1 MQEIKL
7 SKKTAEGYVF
17 PLNGVSMVFA
27 KTDIGIVGCGLFE
40 IPVFERF
47 KCPAAKVRSLK
58 GPITDIKGL
67 LEASV
72 IETNDAAKQLG
83 IVEGISGKDALEKL

>member
-7 SKKTAEGYVF
+7 AKNSAEGYVF
-17 PLNGVSMVFA
+17 PLNGVVMVFA
-27 KTDIGIVGCGLFE
+27 KTDVGIIGCGLFD

-58 GPITDIKGL
+58 GPITDIEGL
-67 LEASV
+67 LTASV
-72 IETNDAAKQLG
+72 IEMNGSAKKLG
-83 IVEGISGKDALEKL
+83 IVEGISGKEALEKL

>member
-7 SKKTAEGYVF
+7 SKKTAKGF
-17 PLNGVSMVFA
+17 IIPLNGVTMVLA
-27 KTDIGIVGCGLFE
+27 KTDVGVVGCGLLD

-58 GPITDIKGL
+58 GPITDIESL
-67 LEASV
+67 LDATV
-72 IETNDAAKQLG
+72 IELNGSAKKLG
-83 IVEGISGKDALEKL
+83 IVEGMSGKKALEKL